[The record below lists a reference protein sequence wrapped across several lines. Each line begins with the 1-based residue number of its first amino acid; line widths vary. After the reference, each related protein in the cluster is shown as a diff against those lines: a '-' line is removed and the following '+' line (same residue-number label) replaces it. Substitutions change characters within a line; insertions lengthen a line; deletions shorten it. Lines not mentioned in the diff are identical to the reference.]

1 MTKPLIAGNWKMHGS
16 ANSAADLAKQL
27 ALHDN
32 TFNGVEVVVFPPAVH
47 LERVVAAFV
56 GSSVGV
62 GAQNMSQWSSGA
74 YTGEISGDMLNDMG
88 CHYVLVGHSERRT
101 LFAESNQVVAE
112 KFNAAQQQGLTP
124 ILCVGESL
132 QQRQQEQTVKVVTEQ
147 IIAVIDLVGIE
158 SLCKGVIAYEPVW
171 AIGSGEVASPEQA
184 QAVHAEIRS
193 QLGSQGA
200 NTRIIY
206 GGSVKSNN
214 AGAIFAQPDIDGGLV
229 GGASL
234 EATEFSKIAQLM
246 VQG

>member
-1 MTKPLIAGNWKMHGS
+1 
-16 ANSAADLAKQL
+16 
-27 ALHDN
+27 
-32 TFNGVEVVVFPPAVH
+32 
-47 LERVVAAFV
+47 
-56 GSSVGV
+56 
-62 GAQNMSQWSSGA
+62 MSQWSSGA

-132 QQRQQEQTVKVVTEQ
+132 QQRQQGQTVKVVTEQ
-147 IIAVIDLVGIE
+147 IAAVIDLVGIE

-171 AIGSGEVASPEQA
+171 AIGTGEVASPEQA

-206 GGSVKSNN
+206 GGSVKSSN

>member
-1 MTKPLIAGNWKMHGS
+1 MTTRS
-16 ANSAADLAKQL
+16 T
-27 ALHDN
+27 ALRWLFFRLQCTLD
-32 TFNGVEVVVFPPAVH
+32 
-47 LERVVAAFV
+47 RVVAAV
-56 GSSVGV
+56 AGSSVGV

-101 LFAESNQVVAE
+101 LFAESSQVVAE

-132 QQRQQEQTVKVVTEQ
+132 QQRQQGQTVKVVTEQ
-147 IIAVIDLVGIE
+147 ITAVIDLVGIE

-171 AIGSGEVASPEQA
+171 AIGTGEVASPEQA

-206 GGSVKSNN
+206 GGSVKSSN